1 MSNTQN
7 HIVTCI
13 QSQKMESSEIT
24 NQEVI
29 NLGKAIITELGMEV
43 ECNTPARWLV
53 HYIAENIHK
62 TEHSQ
67 GDEKDVAEKKCVDA
81 IFKLWHHR
89 SELPRGI
96 NPFSEFDSVFRG
108 LSRLDNS
115 SQKPYFNEFSQF
127 NHQIEPEE
135 TAESKQWVDIAISI
149 DKIAKEL
156 VSESFKSAAEVAIT
170 EKSREILKLA
180 LEDSGEDIRIM
191 LSFVSDDEANSK
203 ENQIKAIESKIEK
216 VEALKSICDMFIE
229 KFNTEIE
236 IQKTKTN
243 GC

>member
-1 MSNTQN
+1 
-7 HIVTCI
+7 
-13 QSQKMESSEIT
+13 MESSEIT

-29 NLGKAIITELGMEV
+29 NLGKAIITELGMIV
-43 ECNTPARWLV
+43 DCNTPARWLV

-62 TEHSQ
+62 SENCQ
-67 GDEKDVAEKKCVDA
+67 GEEKEAAERQCVDA

-127 NHQIEPEE
+127 DHQIAPEE
-135 TAESKQWVDIAISI
+135 TAECKQWVDMAISI
-149 DKIAKEL
+149 DKAAKEL
-156 VSESFKSAAEVAIT
+156 VSESFNSAAALATT
-170 EKSREILKLA
+170 ERSRKILKLA
-180 LEDSGEDIRIM
+180 PEDSGEDIRIM
-191 LSFVSDDEANSK
+191 LSFLSGEEANSK
-203 ENQIKAIESKIEK
+203 ENEIKAIESKIEK

-229 KFNTEIE
+229 KYQNEIAV
-236 IQKTKTN
+236 INK
-243 GC
+243 